1 MIILSQDKKQI
12 LNFDLIQIIEI
23 NTPKTFGQGF
33 YSIDTYPHTEDAQ
46 KFHIRLGK
54 YETEEKAK
62 EVLQEIYDF
71 FEGSKRCECRS
82 NNVITIFKSNQFT
95 FEMPEK

>member
-1 MIILSQDKKQI
+1 MLEMEEKMIILSQDEKQI
-12 LNFDLIQIIEI
+12 LNFDLIQILEI

-54 YETEEKAK
+54 YETEERAK
-62 EVLQEIYDF
+62 EVLQEIIKTYLD
-71 FEGSKRCECRS
+71 C
-82 NNVITIFKSNQFT
+82 NITSYGANFAYVKNSRI
-95 FEMPEK
+95 